1 MGVHGPRDYCRLY
14 SSESI
19 PFALILARR
28 WGASDL
34 RRVGSGNLGAA
45 NVMRA
50 SGVTAGVI
58 VAALDMAKG
67 AASVWLAER
76 LGSGPG
82 SPPPPAWAAIVGHIY
97 PVWLRF
103 RGGKG
108 VATACGVFA
117 VLTPL
122 ALPPALA
129 IFAAVVWLTK
139 YISLGSVL
147 ASLALPP
154 LAYALA
160 VPRRPSRRRSP
171 QPRSSCSAIDR
182 TSRACGPAPSAVS
195 ERGRSADRRRLGAG
209 VGAPR
214 SPFISAASATTCGCG
229 HATPRWSTR

>member
-1 MGVHGPRDYCRLY
+1 MAVALIAAYLIG
-14 SSESI
+14 SI

-34 RRVGSGNLGAA
+34 RLVGSGNLGAA

-58 VAALDMAKG
+58 VALLDMAKG
-67 AASVWLAER
+67 AASVWLAAR
-76 LGSGPG
+76 LSPGPAF
-82 SPPPPAWAAIVGHIY
+82 PAAAGVAAIVGHIY

-108 VATACGVFA
+108 VATACGVFS

-129 IFAAVVWLTK
+129 IFAVVVWLTK

-154 LAYALA
+154 LAYALG
-160 VPRRPSRRRSP
+160 S
-171 QPRSSCSAIDR
+171 
-182 TSRACGPAPSAVS
+182 PAPAVL
-195 ERGRSADRRRLGAG
+195 AAL
-209 VGAPR
+209 
-214 SPFISAASATTCGCG
+214 AASIIIVFRHRSNVVRLRTGTERRFGAR
-229 HATPRWSTR
+229 A

>member
-1 MGVHGPRDYCRLY
+1 MALAIIAAYLIG
-14 SSESI
+14 SI

-34 RRVGSGNLGAA
+34 RLVGSGNLGAA

-50 SGVTAGVI
+50 SGVTAGVL

-76 LGSGPG
+76 LGSGPALSAAAG
-82 SPPPPAWAAIVGHIY
+82 LAAIVGHIY

-108 VATACGVFA
+108 VATACGVFS

-154 LAYALA
+154 LAYALG
-160 VPRRPSRRRSP
+160 S
-171 QPRSSCSAIDR
+171 
-182 TSRACGPAPSAVS
+182 PAPA
-195 ERGRSADRRRLGAG
+195 
-209 VGAPR
+209 VGAALAAATIIVFRHR
-214 SPFISAASATTCGCG
+214 SNVARLRTGTERRIGARA
-229 HATPRWSTR
+229 